1 MVVATRGRTPAGVA
15 PAATP
20 AFSGRAAG
28 GAGPGATAP
37 APERRRGRGG
47 RRRGRPAG
55 AWAENSAQV
64 DVPVPLAAC
73 FELWQDRERIPDWMP
88 WIQSV
93 TVQADDPKRSLWLLR
108 TDAFGQTFEFSWM
121 ARNKAP
127 LPNQKIHWQSVPGSV
142 GGSLG
147 AAIEV
152 ANKGEIRFYP
162 RTKDSCAV
170 KLTISYEVPQ
180 ALLPMANALGPL
192 VTGVLEADMERFVQV
207 AVAEQGATAKP

>member
-1 MVVATRGRTPAGVA
+1 
-15 PAATP
+15 
-20 AFSGRAAG
+20 
-28 GAGPGATAP
+28 
-37 APERRRGRGG
+37 
-47 RRRGRPAG
+47 
-55 AWAENSAQV
+55 V

-127 LPNQKIHWQSVPGSV
+127 LLNQKIHWQSVPGSV

-207 AVAEQGATAKP
+207 AVAEQTANAQP